1 MSVKKQWTVEQAE
14 HVLGQIADSIEAAS
28 PGEIEEDVLSSGEDA
43 EALAAQ
49 TKAAL
54 LAGVKEFQQKKLH
67 HGATDALRT
76 IWPYPRLSLWHM
88 PSMMEPRPRIWRK
101 DFYPRRICF
110 RIYSDIY
117 LILERD

>member
-28 PGEIEEDVLSSGEDA
+28 PGEIEEDILSSGEDA

-54 LAGVKEFQQKKLH
+54 LAGVKDCRTGH
-67 HGATDALRT
+67 HQDCNAKRFTCSCGHG
-76 IWPYPRLSLWHM
+76 LSDEEKAE
-88 PSMMEPRPRIWRK
+88 S
-101 DFYPRRICF
+101 
-110 RIYSDIY
+110 
-117 LILERD
+117 